1 MRDFAQYFDGIF
13 CLSLP
18 SSTDRRQHI
27 ERHFRELGIEGYEF
41 FDATGSDDPAVA
53 AMYESGKVA
62 RYPPCFRCGALA
74 CGRDDCNNVLIPAQV
89 ATFVSFMN
97 LWRHILE
104 ARVETALIVEDDVVF
119 VDYAPRIAE
128 MIVEH
133 RLLDQVG
140 IRREEPLLLR
150 LGWAAG
156 PDHRTTGR
164 VDFKPNHIK
173 MSDPCHAL
181 NRAMAAK
188 LLDSFEK
195 VDTTV
200 DIFIHQRVGST
211 VANFTLFPPLAAEL
225 SWSFGAVD
233 SLIHPKSVRVA
244 YLKKHHPER
253 VQEIEATIQALR
265 THVKHV
271 AYRPLL
277 AIGHP
282 RCGSGYMGQLLK
294 AYGLDVGH
302 ERMGKD
308 GISSWMFAVE
318 EEENP
323 FALNSL
329 AATRKNK
336 HFGHVIHFVRDP
348 RTAIPSILRENRN
361 SQISYAFRRRHILKT
376 YKIDLDDAGS
386 EVEKALLSYI
396 YWNRIIEEQ
405 KTDIMVRVEDA
416 EDTTLRFLKA
426 IDIVAKDR
434 SIDSLPPKDVNRQKL
449 YQGKLPERPDL
460 SDEDWQSVSNLHK
473 SEINE
478 MCQRFGY
485 PDLYGCC

>member
-41 FDATGSDDPAVA
+41 FDATGSDDPEVQALYA
-53 AMYESGKVA
+53 AGNVHQ
-62 RYPPCFRCGALA
+62 YPPCFRCGKLA
-74 CGRDDCNNVLIPAQV
+74 CGSDDCSNILIPEQV
-89 ATFVSFMN
+89 ATFVSYLR
-97 LWRHILE
+97 LWRYILE
-104 ARVETALIVEDDVVF
+104 TACQTILVVEDDVIF
-119 VDYAPRIAE
+119 TKYAAQVAEAVMRNDLLNRIGLGSA
-128 MIVEH
+128 
-133 RLLDQVG
+133 Q
-140 IRREEPLLLR
+140 PTLLR
-150 LGWAAG
+150 LGWAFG
-156 PDHRTTGR
+156 PEHRLTER
-164 VDFKPNHIK
+164 VGLKKDQARSSN
-173 MSDPCHAL
+173 PCHAI
-181 NRAMAAK
+181 NRAMAK
-188 LLDSFEK
+188 LLVESFES
-195 VDTTV
+195 VDTTA
-200 DIFIHQRVGST
+200 DIYIHEQIATRC
-211 VANFTLFPPLAAEL
+211 ANYTLHPPIASEL

-265 THVKHV
+265 THVKHI

-294 AYGLDVGH
+294 ACGLDVGH
-302 ERMGKD
+302 ERIGQD

-318 EEENP
+318 DEENP
-323 FALNSL
+323 FALDSL

-348 RTAIPSILRENRN
+348 RTAIPSIIRENHH
-361 SQISYAFRRRHILKT
+361 SQKSYDFRRRHILKT

-396 YWNRIIEEQ
+396 YWNKIIEEQ
-405 KTDIMVRVEDA
+405 KTDLMVRVEDA

-434 SIDSLPPKDVNRQKL
+434 SIDSPPPKDVNRQKL
-449 YQGKLPERPDL
+449 YQGKLPERPCLTEADWDDV
-460 SDEDWQSVSNLHK
+460 DEGLKKEANA
-473 SEINE
+473 
-478 MCQRFGY
+478 MCGRYGY
-485 PDLYGCC
+485 PAVFE